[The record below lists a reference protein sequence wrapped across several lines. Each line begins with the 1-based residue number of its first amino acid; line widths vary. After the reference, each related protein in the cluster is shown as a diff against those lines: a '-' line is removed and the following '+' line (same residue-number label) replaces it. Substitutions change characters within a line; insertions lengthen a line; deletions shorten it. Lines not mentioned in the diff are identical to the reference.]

1 MKKSLVALAVL
12 AASGAVMAQSS
23 VTIAGKVNV
32 GYQKLSDTPAGF
44 NDVHGS
50 RWSMSGVEDLG
61 GGMKATFGFEQ
72 RFAADTGLLNTAGAG
87 ALFNGYSKVGLAGG
101 FGAVNFG
108 RQYNAGFLEVTNSVD
123 PFGGDGVAELR
134 SAGMGTT
141 ATFVRVNNS
150 IRYDGAFGP
159 VKFGVS
165 HGLSEVVGTTDI
177 TNLFASYTG
186 GPVAAAIAYGKG
198 GGVGIDQSQTSL
210 FGAYN
215 FGVVRVILGMN
226 TYDDGTAGSAADGKG
241 YLLGLTAPVGSGVAK
256 FGYARSEVGG
266 VTNHAKFGM
275 GYQYNL
281 SKRTSLEFNYGKD
294 SENGLTPAASAAA
307 RALAAPAAPDQS
319 GYEFVLTHNF

>member
-50 RWSMSGVEDLG
+50 RWSMTGVEDLG

-72 RFAADTGLLNTAGAG
+72 RFTADTG
-87 ALFNGYSKVGLAGG
+87 ALSGVNFNGYSKVGLAGG

-108 RQYNAGFLEVTNSVD
+108 RQYNAGFLEVTNNVD

-134 SAGMGTT
+134 TAGMGT
-141 ATFVRVNNS
+141 AFVRVANS
-150 IRYDGAFGP
+150 VRYDGAFGP

-165 HGLSEVVGTTDI
+165 HGLSETVGLSDTTNI
-177 TNLFASYTG
+177 GLTYAG
-186 GPVAAAIAYGKG
+186 GPVSAGLAWGR
-198 GGVGIDQSQTSL
+198 GGVAVGTDVSQVSL

-215 FGVVRVILGMN
+215 FGVAKVSFGMN
-226 TYDDGTAGSAADGKG
+226 TYDDGTAAGLGDGKG

-256 FGYARSEVGG
+256 FGYAWSDVNG
-266 VTNHAKFGM
+266 VRNHSKFGL

-281 SKRTSLEFNYGKD
+281 SKRTSLEANYGKD
-294 SENGLTPAASAAA
+294 GENAIATAA
-307 RALAAPAAPDQS
+307 RAAAAPAALNQS
-319 GYEFVLTHNF
+319 GFEFVLTHNF